1 MFRRRRLAL
10 LASLGCAV
18 MLGGSGITE
27 EARAS
32 HCVIT
37 PALGK
42 VTIGQGLPYT
52 RLIRGKETLVKA
64 YLRLPSTLPSC
75 AGTAPAIKVVG
86 ASLRLKNGTN
96 ALSGVT
102 PELLPDAIGALVT
115 SKTTALNQPADPRFI
130 IRGSQFPP
138 AGSNITG
145 TWTAN
150 VDITIQY
157 QSRGRSSGGT
167 PDAFTATQSVTFS
180 NAISNAVSG
189 QAKALRIL
197 AVPMATPLS
206 ATQTSTLEQ
215 AMTALSGM
223 YPVFDNSGSASGQPR
238 VGVLPTTQGGI
249 RYAIN
254 NPGIVDLTGLTDP
267 VKGWCGS
274 NTNYPPIQSQIQAY
288 ENAWNDAN
296 TTDNDVDRAV
306 GVVPDTSS
314 TGLRLSSGAA
324 DGCYEGFTVTNTRQ
338 AWIRLIPDSATGG
351 ASMSGSLLAMESCHT
366 FDCTQSSATRHS
378 LYTNADNLV
387 GLADLA
393 FNPLTWSWMSDDR
406 TAMRF
411 TAPGWNNATTVFE
424 RGDFDYLLCGL
435 GGGGTSCPAAGT
447 GTLTGV
453 PAGDVFVLD
462 GTTDGQTRITA
473 TECSATVSN
482 CVVNSHGSNR
492 LPQTT
497 AAATSQFRWI
507 QEGAGGAQLSNLGV
521 PVRSVHSGH
530 GETQDVGPGAI
541 GVFSFAFPLNAGT
554 TKVKLVNNAT
564 SPPTVLYESSK
575 TAAPTV
581 TGVTIVEGQPPILT
595 AVRRSPSPPPSVRH
609 LAPSNPHPLA
619 VLAAPRRMA
628 QTEDGLGGAY
638 GDSAVFE
645 ALLATY
651 EVNSNADP
659 GDGTCDDTCT
669 LRDAILA
676 ANANPGL
683 DTISFGL
690 PALGDHT
697 ITPTSALPT
706 ITDAV
711 VIDATTQAGS
721 RIELNGSSSGGGN
734 GLVVGAGSS
743 TVRGLVINR
752 FGGNGIVLQTSGGN
766 VIEGNYIGTD
776 VAGDADLGNGQ
787 NGILVT
793 TSANTIGGTT
803 AGARNVLSGNGV
815 DGVQISGAGATGN
828 KVEGNFIGT
837 NAAGAGA
844 IGNTFQGVSILGASG
859 NTIGGTAAGA
869 RNVLSGNSVD
879 GVEIVGAAATAN
891 NVAGNYIGTNA
902 AGTAP
907 LANGFEGVGIIDGSS
922 NVIGGTSAAA
932 RNVISGNSRF
942 GVGIFNASATGNR
955 VEGNFIGT
963 NAGGTAAVGNAGGVF
978 IQNASAANTV
988 GGEAAGAGNLISGNA
1003 AHGIQTAGAVGTK
1016 VHGNLIGTDVNG
1028 TADLGNV
1035 REGVRI
1041 EGGSGATIGGTTTAA
1056 RNVISGNNGHGVLLY
1071 NTTGATVQG
1080 NYAGTNVTGTAAIGN
1095 GLDGIGVD
1103 GGSNNTIGGTAAGA
1117 GNLASGNT
1125 SQGIAV
1131 FGVDFPSTTGNVV
1144 QGNMVGTNAAGTGTI
1159 GNGRDGIRM
1168 HNASNTTVGGTAAGA
1183 ANVVT
1188 GNSAH
1193 GITVFATGAGTATGN
1208 RLSGNSVFSNGG
1220 LGIDLGRNG
1229 VTANDVGAP
1238 PDLDSGANNL
1248 QNFPDLTD
1256 ASTRTAGTIVDG
1268 TLGSTPSTTF
1278 TLEFFASSTCDPSGF
1293 GEGKTFLGSKSV
1305 TTAAGGSV
1313 SFNFSTTTPI
1323 GATDFVT
1330 ATATDPSGNT
1340 SEFSGCKQV
1349 TALPP
1354 PGTFVAKVQATDAD
1368 NPADTRATCYID
1380 WGGVKY
1386 VGAVGV
1392 SPSSVSGNNVTFE
1405 CPFELSALGATDA
1418 GTAHVSVLVDDRFS
1432 QTTFNSVAEANV
1444 ESDRK
1449 PPVPSIAAPSP
1460 ALDNPPADAKIPE
1473 YLQHESIVLQGS
1485 GWDPEDKHLSQA
1497 ALTWTSD
1504 LITGVPSLSGEDAI
1518 IRPPE
1523 PAGFSVGLHTI
1534 TLTVVDTDNNAHS
1547 KVATVRIVADGD
1559 HDGIRADLDPAT
1571 CNPFTSGDND
1581 PFNAAL
1587 DLDGDGVPQFDEVYT
1602 ENGPCEA
1609 EDSYSANI
1617 DFDPDNLQRSA
1628 SGTPITIK
1636 VRVPYRSVSEIV
1648 GSSVMISKIIYVDAN
1663 GQVAE
1668 FSPNQPTASW
1678 SAQGADGLAK
1688 FDRPAFVATLNSLGI
1703 ANQRILIEV
1712 SGTFT
1717 DGKTW
1722 LGRDATNVK

>member
-1 MFRRRRLAL
+1 VFRRRWVAV

-18 MLGGSGITE
+18 VLGGSGITE
-27 EARAS
+27 QAKAI
-32 HCVIT
+32 HCVI
-37 PALGK
+37 PPVLGK
-42 VTIGQGLPYT
+42 VTIGQGLPQT
-52 RLIRGKETLVKA
+52 RLVRGKETLVKA
-64 YLRLPSTLPSC
+64 YLTLPSTLPSC
-75 AGTAPAIKVVG
+75 AGNAPAIKVMG
-86 ASLRLKNGTN
+86 ASLTLKNGSS

-102 PELLPDAIGALVT
+102 PVLIPDAIGAIVT
-115 SKTTALNQPADPRFI
+115 SKSTALNQPADPKFI

-138 AGSNITG
+138 AIANITG
-145 TWTAN
+145 DWTAN
-150 VDITIQY
+150 VDITVQY
-157 QSRGRSSGGT
+157 QSRGRT
-167 PDAFTATQSVTFS
+167 PDAFTSTQSVTFS
-180 NAISNAVSG
+180 NAISNAVAG
-189 QAKALRIL
+189 QSKALRIL
-197 AVPMATPLS
+197 AVPMKSVLDAAHTS
-206 ATQTSTLEQ
+206 ALEQ

-223 YPVFDNSGSASGQPR
+223 YPVSDNSGSTQPR

-254 NPGIVDLTGLTDP
+254 NPGIVDLAGLTDP
-267 VKGWCGS
+267 VTGLWCGS
-274 NTNYPPIQSQIQAY
+274 STNYPPVQSQIQAY

-306 GVVPDTSS
+306 AVVADNLS
-314 TGLRLSSGAA
+314 TGSP
-324 DGCYEGFTVTNTRQ
+324 CYEGFTITNTKE
-338 AWIRLIPDSATGG
+338 AWIRLVLDGG
-351 ASMSGSLLAMESCHT
+351 SGPSMSGSLLAMESCHT
-366 FDCTQSSATRHS
+366 FDCTQASATRHS

-393 FNPLTWSWMSDDR
+393 FNPLTWSWLSDDR

-411 TAPGWNNATTVFE
+411 TAPGWNNTTTVFE
-424 RGDFDYLLCGL
+424 RGDYDYLLCGL
-435 GGGGTSCPAAGT
+435 GAGGTSCPAAGA

-453 PAGDVFVLD
+453 PAGEAFVLD

-473 TECSATVSN
+473 TKCSATVLN

-497 AAATSQFRWI
+497 PAATSQFRWI

-521 PVRSVHSGH
+521 PVRFVHSGH
-530 GETQDVGPGAI
+530 GGTQDVGPGAI

-564 SPPTVLYESSK
+564 SPPTVLYESLR

-581 TGVTIVEGQPPILT
+581 TGVTIVEGQPPVEFGLVLP
-595 AVRRSPSPPPSVRH
+595 AARRTPSPRPRVRH
-609 LAPSNPHPLA
+609 LAPANAHPLA
-619 VLAAPRRMA
+619 VLAVPRRMA
-628 QTEDGLGGAY
+628 QTEDGLGGAR
-638 GDSAVFE
+638 GDSAFRA

-651 EVNSNADP
+651 PVNSNADP

-676 ANANPGL
+676 ANANPGM

-690 PALGDHT
+690 APLGDHT

-734 GLVVGAGSS
+734 GLVVTAGSS

-766 VIEGNYIGTD
+766 VIEGNSIGTD

-793 TSANTIGGTT
+793 TSGNTIGGTT
-803 AGARNVLSGNGV
+803 AGAPNVLSGNGV

-837 NAAGAGA
+837 NAAGTGA
-844 IGNTFQGVSILGASG
+844 IANTFQGVSILGASG

-869 RNVLSGNSVD
+869 RNVLSGNSID
-879 GVEIVGAAATAN
+879 GVEIVGAGATGN
-891 NVAGNYIGTNA
+891 HVVGNYIGTNA
-902 AGTAP
+902 AGTA
-907 LANGFEGVGIIDGSS
+907 AIGNGFEGVGIIDGA
-922 NVIGGTSAAA
+922 NNIIGGTNGAA

-942 GVGIFNASATGNR
+942 GVGIFNASATGNL

-963 NAGGTAAVGNAGGVF
+963 NAAGTGAIGNFGGVF

-988 GGEAAGAGNLISGNA
+988 GGEVAGAGNLVSGNGPG
-1003 AHGIQTAGAVGTK
+1003 HGIQTSGAVGTK
-1016 VHGNLIGTDVNG
+1016 VHGNLIGTDLNG
-1028 TADLGNV
+1028 TADLGNA

-1041 EGGSGATIGGTTTAA
+1041 EGGSGATIGGLTTAA
-1056 RNVISGNNGHGVLLY
+1056 RNVLSGNNGFGILLF
-1071 NTTGATVQG
+1071 NATGATVQG
-1080 NYAGTNVTGTAAIGN
+1080 NYAGTNVTGTAAVGN
-1095 GLDGIGVD
+1095 GFDGIGVD

-1125 SQGIAV
+1125 NQGIAV
-1131 FGVDFPSTTGNVV
+1131 FGVAFTSTTGNVV
-1144 QGNMVGTNAAGTGTI
+1144 QGNLVGTNAAGTGTI
-1159 GNGRDGIRM
+1159 GNGGDGIRM
-1168 HNASNTTVGGTAAGA
+1168 HNALNTTVGGTAAGA

-1188 GNSAH
+1188 GNGVS
-1193 GITVFATGAGTATGN
+1193 GITVFETGGRTATGN
-1208 RLSGNSVFSNGG
+1208 RISGNSVFANGG
-1220 LGIDLGRNG
+1220 LGIDLGRDG
-1229 VTANDVGAP
+1229 VTANDIGIPGETP
-1238 PDLDSGANNL
+1238 PDQDSGANNL

-1256 ASTRTAGTIVDG
+1256 ASTSTAGTVVDG

-1278 TLEFFASSTCDPSGF
+1278 TLEFFASSTCDASGF

-1305 TTAAGGSV
+1305 TTGAAPGGTV
-1313 SFNFSTTTPI
+1313 SFRFTTRTSI
-1323 GATDFVT
+1323 GASDFVT

-1340 SEFSGCKQV
+1340 SEFSQCKQV
-1349 TALPP
+1349 TERPP
-1354 PGTFVAKVQATDAD
+1354 AGTFVANVQATDTD
-1368 NPADTRATCYID
+1368 NAADTRATCYID

-1392 SPSSVSGNNVTFE
+1392 APSTISGNNVTFK
-1405 CPFELSALGATDA
+1405 CPFELAALGATNA

-1432 QTTFNSVAEANV
+1432 QTTFNSVAEANAQS
-1444 ESDRK
+1444 ERK

-1460 ALDNPPADAKIPE
+1460 ALDNPPAGAKIPE
-1473 YLQHESIVLQGS
+1473 YLQFESIALKGS
-1485 GWDPEDKHLSQA
+1485 GWDPEDKHLSPA

-1504 LITGVPSLSGEDAI
+1504 LITGVPSLSGEDPI

-1534 TLTVVDTDNNAHS
+1534 TFTVVDSDNNTRS
-1547 KVATVRIVADGD
+1547 KVATVRIVADAD
-1559 HDGIRADLDPAT
+1559 HDGIRADLDPAMCT
-1571 CNPFTSGDND
+1571 PFTSGDND
-1581 PFNAAL
+1581 PFNAPL

-1602 ENGPCEA
+1602 KNGPCVA

-1617 DFDPDNLQRSA
+1617 DFEPDNLQRSS
-1628 SGTPITIK
+1628 SGTPITVK
-1636 VRVPYRSVSEIV
+1636 VRVPYRSVSQIV
-1648 GSSVMISKIIYVDAN
+1648 GSSVKISKIVYVDAN

-1668 FSPNQPTASW
+1668 FSPNQPTVSW